1 MRSLLIFIVLI
12 FIVSNVIADSRASGT
27 LMIDKKVYRISNAK
41 AMVQPDPFVPTKKD
55 VVLLLTD
62 QEVASDRFDVGPL
75 NANASVGM
83 LHGIVVTIN
92 EDQQVYDLV
101 LLGVAHVNGT
111 SVCDFDPKRYD
122 EQLVSGHIYM
132 DGAEEADG
140 HTYKFDV
147 QFSASIADNMLTLET
162 GNDDS
167 AGAPLPADGGEPG
180 KAYMEFDQAIRTGNV
195 ENLKKYG
202 PESAETAWLDMEQ
215 GKQVLQMM
223 QVTRPNSIKILRGF
237 STGQN
242 ATLFVEGKDP
252 MFGKMGSATVSMVKL
267 DNVWRVNKEDW
278 KMDAGDKK
286 KKK

>member
-1 MRSLLIFIVLI
+1 MLKILLAITLVTSIGF
-12 FIVSNVIADSRASGT
+12 ADSRASGT

-41 AMVQPDPFVPTKKD
+41 AMFQPDPFVPTKKD

-75 NANASVGM
+75 NANAAVGM
-83 LHGIVVTIN
+83 LHGIVVTID
-92 EDQQVYDLV
+92 EAQQPYDLI
-101 LLGVAHVNGT
+101 LLGVTHVTGT
-111 SVCDFDPKRYD
+111 SVCGFDAKRYD
-122 EQLVSGHIYM
+122 AQLVSGHIYM
-132 DGAEEADG
+132 DASEEADG

-147 QFSASIADNMLTLET
+147 QFSASLADNMLTLES

-180 KAYMEFDQAIRTGNV
+180 RAYMEFDQAIRTGNV

-202 PESAETAWLDMEQ
+202 PESADTALLDMEQ
-215 GKQVLQMM
+215 AKQVLQMM

-237 STGQN
+237 STGQT
-242 ATLFVEGKDP
+242 ATLYVEGKDP

-278 KMDAGDKK
+278 KMDADKGKK
-286 KKK
+286 K